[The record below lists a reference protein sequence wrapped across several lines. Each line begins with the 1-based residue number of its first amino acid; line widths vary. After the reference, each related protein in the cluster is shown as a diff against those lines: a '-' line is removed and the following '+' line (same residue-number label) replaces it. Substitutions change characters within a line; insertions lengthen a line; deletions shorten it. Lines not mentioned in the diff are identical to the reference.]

1 VSVVPPPFGSA
12 SLPPSRPPLG
22 GRGSCRAVP
31 PLGARGSCRA
41 AGFNRHASS
50 SAQQE
55 LRPPEGPRLPPNR
68 GSERP
73 DKQFGSAGASPSRRT
88 EAAAE
93 SRERK
98 ARQAV
103 RLSRSFA
110 LPKGRG
116 CRRIEGAKGHAS
128 SSAQQELRPP
138 EGPRLPPNR
147 GSERPDKQFD
157 SAGASPSRRAQHP
170 SLCHLHLHTGFRVDP
185 FFRALRL
192 CHATAG
198 AADCNHASRES

>member
-1 VSVVPPPFGSA
+1 MGNDKGFSPGDGFCPRRHPWSRRWPKPKGIVLQGWHRTGVGCPPPFGSA
-12 SLPPSRPPLG
+12 SLPPSRSTLG
-22 GRGSCRAVP
+22 G
-31 PLGARGSCRA
+31 RGSCRA

-73 DKQFGSAGASPSRRT
+73 CKQFG
-88 EAAAE
+88 
-93 SRERK
+93 
-98 ARQAV
+98 
-103 RLSRSFA
+103 
-110 LPKGRG
+110 
-116 CRRIEGAKGHAS
+116 
-128 SSAQQELRPP
+128 
-138 EGPRLPPNR
+138 
-147 GSERPDKQFD
+147 

-192 CHATAG
+192 CHATAS

>member
-1 VSVVPPPFGSA
+1 MWWPASFFVSRSSELHGVRAVFSRRRTGKEPIVQAFLDAEDKKVTRAFLMPGTKTVAWASAQATVFVLDVIRGRAVGRSQRALSCRGGTELVSVVPPPFGSA
-12 SLPPSRPPLG
+12 SLPPSRSTLG
-22 GRGSCRAVP
+22 GRGSR
-31 PLGARGSCRA
+31 RA

-73 DKQFGSAGASPSRRT
+73 CKQFG
-88 EAAAE
+88 
-93 SRERK
+93 
-98 ARQAV
+98 
-103 RLSRSFA
+103 
-110 LPKGRG
+110 
-116 CRRIEGAKGHAS
+116 
-128 SSAQQELRPP
+128 
-138 EGPRLPPNR
+138 
-147 GSERPDKQFD
+147 

-170 SLCHLHLHTGFRVDP
+170 SQCHLHLHTGFRVDP